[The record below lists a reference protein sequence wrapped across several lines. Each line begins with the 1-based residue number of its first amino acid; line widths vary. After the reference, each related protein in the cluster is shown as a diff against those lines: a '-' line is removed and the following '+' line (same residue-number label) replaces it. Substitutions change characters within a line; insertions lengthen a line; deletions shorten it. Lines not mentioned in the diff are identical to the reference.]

1 MNISESLSKL
11 TIIQSPNMKPFPY
24 QEVSAIEREQC
35 ELRDEIGRLRVQ
47 LENVQRC
54 MNSLERKRQMLIK
67 DRSEGN
73 LFEQMFGKEE
83 NTLWDHLDRMNDT
96 PMAEE
101 VYGG

>member
-1 MNISESLSKL
+1 MTIKDQLSKL

-24 QEVSAIEREQC
+24 QEVSSIEREQC
-35 ELRDEIGRLRVQ
+35 DLRAEISSLRIQ
-47 LENVQRC
+47 LENAERC
-54 MNSLERKRQMLIK
+54 MISLERKRQNLIT
-67 DRSEGN
+67 DAREGN

-96 PMAEE
+96 PIAEE

>member
-11 TIIQSPNMKPFPY
+11 TIIQSPNMKPFPE

-35 ELRDEIGRLRVQ
+35 DLRAEISSLRIQ
-47 LENVQRC
+47 LENAERC
-54 MNSLERKRQMLIK
+54 MISLERKRQNLI
-67 DRSEGN
+67 DDASAPEGN
-73 LFEQMFGKEE
+73 LFEQMFG
-83 NTLWDHLDRMNDT
+83 TDT

>member
-1 MNISESLSKL
+1 MNIYESLSKL
-11 TIIQSPNMKPFPY
+11 TIISSPNMKPFPY

-35 ELRDEIGRLRVQ
+35 DLRAEISSLRIQ
-47 LENVQRC
+47 LENAERC
-54 MNSLERKRQMLIK
+54 MISLERKRQNLIN
-67 DRSEGN
+67 DRYEGN
-73 LFEQMFGKEE
+73 FFEQMFGKEE